1 MRMATTSARLCVFV
15 LFTVASIAHAATPA
29 ATVSGVVT
37 DESGNPLEGVK
48 VQLCGMETLQDGV
61 WKRERRSGEMPWWTT
76 DKQGRFTIEFGEADI
91 RYDLW
96 FEKRGFAPTFLYG
109 ISAES
114 GELKVLLR
122 KGIIVTG
129 NVTRLVD
136 GREKPVEAAAV
147 VLSGPSTDL
156 MYRQESST
164 DHEGRYT
171 FRASPAPKGKN
182 WSVIFLNKGVDI
194 VIGDGVAVSGPD
206 FVVSLEVKKKKKT
219 VQQPLPHIQK

>member
-1 MRMATTSARLCVFV
+1 
-15 LFTVASIAHAATPA
+15 
-29 ATVSGVVT
+29 
-37 DESGNPLEGVK
+37 
-48 VQLCGMETLQDGV
+48 
-61 WKRERRSGEMPWWTT
+61 
-76 DKQGRFTIEFGEADI
+76 
-91 RYDLW
+91 
-96 FEKRGFAPTFLYG
+96 
-109 ISAES
+109 
-114 GELKVLLR
+114 
-122 KGIIVTG
+122 
-129 NVTRLVD
+129 
-136 GREKPVEAAAV
+136 